1 VAPPHTPPIACYHCG
16 LPVPAD
22 AEVRVAISGEE
33 RSMCCPG
40 CAAVA
45 QVIVGAGLAEYY
57 RYRDAP
63 AANPRELRLPELDE
77 LTRYDRPALQAELVR
92 DVGDGKRSI
101 TLAVEGMRC
110 AACVWLIERRLAALP
125 GVVEAR
131 VLLGAERCDLVWR
144 DAQTTLSALLAEISR
159 LGYRAYPYRPDVRA
173 SLRRAEY
180 RRGLVRIGIA
190 GLASMQV
197 MMFATSLYAGSLQGM
212 AESYRV
218 FLRWVS
224 ALVTLP
230 VLLVSARPFFDGAL
244 RDLRNRRLGMD
255 VPVALATVVAYAA
268 SLYFTI
274 VDGAEVYYDSVCMFV
289 FFLLIGRFFEARA
302 RDRAAMAVENV
313 LRAAP
318 AMASRLSGDAVDVY
332 ELVSVHELRLDDR
345 VLVKPGETIPADG
358 IVVEGRGSVN
368 EAMLTGE
375 HWPRDRGVG
384 DAVTGGTQNGE
395 SPLVVRVTRTG
406 AESVLATIVGLVE
419 RAGGERPAVA
429 QMADRVAAYFVPA
442 VLVAAAVVATAWWP
456 VDPARAFS
464 SALAVLVVT
473 CPCALSL
480 ATPAALTAA
489 TSGLLARGL
498 MVARGHVLESLAAAT
513 HVIFDKTGTL
523 TLGRFRV
530 SRCVPVGD
538 RDEAACRELARALE
552 SRSEHPI
559 ARAFDRVPRGG
570 SIETKVS
577 DVTVAAG
584 LGIEGVMS
592 GERLRIGAP
601 HWVGELS
608 SGAARNA
615 SPTEGNWILLG
626 DLSGP
631 LCWFEL
637 QDAERPEARAAVKAL
652 AELGVD
658 VHMVSG
664 DRSTAV
670 RDMANRLGVTTFV
683 CGASAADKLA
693 HVRRL
698 QDQGAVV
705 VMVGDGVNDAPGLGG
720 AHVSI
725 AMGGGTDLAMSRAD
739 SVLLREDLDVIID
752 AIRHAR
758 RTRRVIAQN
767 LAWATV
773 YNVVAVPLAAVGLIP
788 PYWAA
793 AGMSVSSLV
802 VVANAL
808 RLSRVGERARTPRGA
823 ARRLRAVESGAPA

>member
-1 VAPPHTPPIACYHCG
+1 
-16 LPVPAD
+16 
-22 AEVRVAISGEE
+22 
-33 RSMCCPG
+33 MCCPG

-45 QVIVGAGLAEYY
+45 QVIVGSGLSEYY

-63 AANPRELRLPELDE
+63 AANPRDIRLPELEE
-77 LTRYDRPALQAELVR
+77 LTRFDRPALQAELVR
-92 DVGDGKRSI
+92 DLGEGKRGIS
-101 TLAVEGMRC
+101 LAVEGMRC

-131 VLLGAERCDLVWR
+131 VFLAAERCDLVWR
-144 DAQTTLSALLAEISR
+144 ETETRLSTLLAEIAR

-173 SLRRAEY
+173 SVRRAEY

-212 AESYRV
+212 AETYRV

-255 VPVALATVVAYAA
+255 VPVALATAVAYAA
-268 SLYFTI
+268 SVYFTV

-289 FFLLIGRFFEARA
+289 FFLLVGRFFEARA
-302 RDRAAMAVENV
+302 RDRAALAVENV

-318 AMASRLSGDAVDVY
+318 AMASRLTSEGQDAC
-332 ELVSVHELRLDDR
+332 ELVSVHELRHDDR

-358 IVVEGRGSVN
+358 VVIEGCSSVN

-375 HWPRDRGVG
+375 HWPRERGVG
-384 DAVTGGTQNGE
+384 DVVTGGTQNGE

-406 AESVLATIVGLVE
+406 ADSVLATIVGLVE

-429 QMADRVAAYFVPA
+429 QMADRVAAWFVPA
-442 VLVAAAVVATAWWP
+442 VLVVSAAVAAAWWP

-464 SALAVLVVT
+464 SALAVLVIT

-489 TSGLLARGL
+489 TSGLLGRGL
-498 MVARGHVLESLAAAT
+498 MIARGHVLESVAAAT
-513 HVIFDKTGTL
+513 HVVFDKTGTL
-523 TLGRFRV
+523 TLGRFRI
-530 SRCVPVGD
+530 SRCVPLGD

-559 ARAFDRVPRGG
+559 ARAFDSAPRARAPH
-570 SIETKVS
+570 ENVS

-584 LGIEGVMS
+584 RGVEGVV
-592 GERLRIGAP
+592 GAHRLRIGAP
-601 HWVGELS
+601 DWVEELCTMPRRTLPPPGDGS
-608 SGAARNA
+608 
-615 SPTEGNWILLG
+615 WILLG
-626 DLSGP
+626 GVAGP

-637 QDAERPEARAAVKAL
+637 QDAERPEARAVVR
-652 AELGVD
+652 ELGGLGID

-670 RDMANRLGVTTFV
+670 RALADRLGIATFV
-683 CGASAADKLA
+683 GGASAAEKLD

-698 QDQGAVV
+698 QEAGAVV

-739 SVLLREDLDVIID
+739 SVLLREDLAVIVD

-758 RTRRVIAQN
+758 RTRRVIAEN
-767 LAWATV
+767 LVWATA
-773 YNVVAVPLAAVGLIP
+773 YNVVAVPLAALGMIA

-793 AGMSVSSLV
+793 AGMSASSLV

-808 RLSRVGERARTPRGA
+808 RLSRSGERSPSTRRKARS
-823 ARRLRAVESGAPA
+823 LSAVESGAAA

>member
-1 VAPPHTPPIACYHCG
+1 VPPRLELRVEIA
-16 LPVPAD
+16 
-22 AEVRVAISGEE
+22 GEA

-45 QVIVGAGLAEYY
+45 QVIVGSGLSEYY
-57 RYRDAP
+57 RHRDAP
-63 AANPRELRLPELDE
+63 AANPQEMRLPELDE
-77 LTRYDRPALQAELVR
+77 LARYDRQALQAQFVR
-92 DVGDGKRSI
+92 DVGDGKRAI
-101 TLAVEGMRC
+101 TLAIEGMRC
-110 AACVWLIERRLAALP
+110 AACVWLIERRLADLA

-131 VLLGAERCDLVWR
+131 VLLGAERCDLVWQDSETR
-144 DAQTTLSALLAEISR
+144 LSMLLAEISR
-159 LGYRAYPYRPDVRA
+159 LGYRAYPYRPDIRA
-173 SLRRAEY
+173 TARRAEY
-180 RRGLVRIGIA
+180 RRSLVRIGIA

-212 AESYRV
+212 AETYRV

-244 RDLRNRRLGMD
+244 RDLGNRRLGMD
-255 VPVALATVVAYAA
+255 VPVALATVAAYVA
-268 SLYFTI
+268 SLYLTV

-302 RDRAAMAVENV
+302 RDRAAAAVENV

-318 AMASRLSGDAVDVY
+318 AMASRLSGVDGC
-332 ELVSVHELRLDDR
+332 ELVSVHELRPEDR
-345 VLVKPGETIPADG
+345 VLVRPGETIPADG
-358 IVVEGRGSVN
+358 VVVDGRGSVN

-375 HWPRDRGVG
+375 HWPRERGAG

-395 SPLVVRVTRTG
+395 SPLVMRVTRTG
-406 AESVLATIVGLVE
+406 AESVLATIVGLVD

-442 VLVAAAVVATAWWP
+442 VLVASAMVALAWWP
-456 VDPARAFS
+456 IDPARAFS

-513 HVIFDKTGTL
+513 HVVFDKTGTL
-523 TLGRFRV
+523 TLGHFRIA
-530 SRCVPVGD
+530 RCMPVGD

-559 ARAFDRVPRGG
+559 ARAFDPMPRNA
-570 SIETKVS
+570 SIATSVS

-584 LGIEGVMS
+584 MGVEGRI
-592 GERLRIGAP
+592 GAERVRIGAP
-601 HWVGELS
+601 DWVQALS
-608 SGAARNA
+608 TTGGRSAP
-615 SPTEGNWILLG
+615 SEDGNWILLG
-626 DLSGP
+626 DVAGP

-637 QDAERPEARAAVKAL
+637 EDAERPEARAAVRAL
-652 AELGVD
+652 GGLGLA

-664 DRSTAV
+664 DRSSAV
-670 RDMANRLGVTTFV
+670 RAVADRLGIDEFV
-683 CGASAADKLA
+683 GGASAAEKLA

-698 QDQGAVV
+698 QEDGAVV

-739 SVLLREDLDVIID
+739 SVLLREDLEVIVD
-752 AIRHAR
+752 AIRRAR
-758 RTRRVIAQN
+758 RTRRVIAEN

-773 YNVVAVPLAAVGLIP
+773 YNVVAVPLAALGMIP

-793 AGMSVSSLV
+793 AGMAASSLV

-808 RLSRVGERARTPRGA
+808 RLSSVDERAQAARGA
-823 ARRLRAVESGAPA
+823 ARRLTAVESGAPA

>member
-1 VAPPHTPPIACYHCG
+1 MAPRTPTTVCYHCG
-16 LPVPAD
+16 LPVPAGTD
-22 AEVRVAISGEE
+22 IRLEVAGVE

-45 QVIVGAGLAEYY
+45 QVIVGSGLSDYY
-57 RYRDAP
+57 RYRDMP
-63 AANPRELRLPELDE
+63 AANPQEVRLPEPGE
-77 LTRYDRPALQAELVR
+77 LERYDRPALQAEFVR
-92 DVGDGKRSI
+92 DLGQGKRGI
-101 TLAVEGMRC
+101 TLAIEGMRC

-131 VLLGAERCDLVWR
+131 VLLASERCDLVWHEADVR
-144 DAQTTLSALLAEISR
+144 LSTLLAEISR

-173 SLRRAEY
+173 SLRRAES
-180 RRGLVRIGIA
+180 RRALVRIGIA

-212 AESYRV
+212 AETYRV

-244 RDLRNRRLGMD
+244 RDLHNRRVGMD
-255 VPVALATVVAYAA
+255 VPVALATAIAYLA
-268 SLYFTI
+268 SLYLTV

-302 RDRAAMAVENV
+302 RDRAARAVENA

-318 AMASRLSGDAVDVY
+318 AMASRVSGAGGAV
-332 ELVSVHELRLDDR
+332 ELVSVHELRTDDR

-358 IVVEGRGSVN
+358 IVVDGSGSVN

-375 HWPRDRGVG
+375 HWPRNRGVG
-384 DAVTGGTQNGE
+384 DTVVGGTQNGE

-429 QMADRVAAYFVPA
+429 QLADRVAAYFVPA
-442 VLVAAAVVATAWWP
+442 VLVISAGVALAWWP
-456 VDPARAFS
+456 VDPARGFT

-513 HVIFDKTGTL
+513 HVVFDKTGTL
-523 TLGRFRV
+523 TLGRFRI
-530 SRCVPVGD
+530 SRCLAVGE
-538 RDEAACRELARALE
+538 RTESVCRELAGALE

-559 ARAFDRVPRGG
+559 ARAFDAG
-570 SIETKVS
+570 SGRPPFETQLS
-577 DVTVAAG
+577 GVTVTAG
-584 LGIEGVMS
+584 MGVEGHVE
-592 GERLRIGAP
+592 GRRFRIGAP
-601 HWVGELS
+601 DWVRELS
-608 SGAARNA
+608 AAAYRA
-615 SPTEGNWILLG
+615 EPPDAGNWILLG
-626 DLSGP
+626 GTDGP

-637 QDAERPEARAAVKAL
+637 QDAERPEARAAVSAL
-652 AELGVD
+652 EGLGID
-658 VHMVSG
+658 VQMVSG
-664 DRSTAV
+664 DRSPAV
-670 RDMANRLGVTTFV
+670 RAVAERLGIVTFV
-683 CGASAADKLA
+683 GGATAQEKLQY
-693 HVRRL
+693 VKSL
-698 QDQGAVV
+698 QDRGAVV

-739 SVLLREDLDVIID
+739 SVLLRENLHVIVD
-752 AIRHAR
+752 ALRHAR
-758 RTRRVIAQN
+758 RARRVIGEN
-767 LAWATV
+767 LAWAAV
-773 YNVVAVPLAAVGLIP
+773 YNIIAVPLAGLGMIP

-793 AGMSVSSLV
+793 AGMSASSLV

-808 RLSRVGERARTPRGA
+808 RLSTVGGKALATEQAGEA
-823 ARRLRAVESGAPA
+823 RLRAVESGAPA

>member
-1 VAPPHTPPIACYHCG
+1 VAPHTPTLNCYHCG
-16 LPVPAD
+16 LPVPAGTD
-22 AEVRVAISGEE
+22 IQVEISGSV

-45 QVIVGAGLAEYY
+45 QTIVGSGLSEYY

-63 AANPRELRLPELDE
+63 AANPQEIELPEPDDLA
-77 LTRYDRPALQAELVR
+77 RYDRPALQAELVR
-92 DVGDGKRSI
+92 DLGDGKRAI

-110 AACVWLIERRLAALP
+110 AACVWLIERRLTALA

-131 VLLGAERCDLVWR
+131 VLLASERCDLVWR
-144 DAQTTLSALLAEISR
+144 AVDTRLSTLLTEISR

-180 RRGLVRIGIA
+180 RRSLVRIGIA

-212 AESYRV
+212 TETYRV

-255 VPVALATVVAYAA
+255 VPVALATLAAYVA
-268 SLYFTI
+268 SLALTV

-289 FFLLIGRFFEARA
+289 FFLLVGRFFEARA
-302 RDRAAMAVENV
+302 RDRASQAVENV

-318 AMASRLSGDAVDVY
+318 AMASRMASAGGDAC
-332 ELVSVHELRLDDR
+332 ELVSVHELRPGDC

-358 IVVEGRGSVN
+358 VVVDGRGAVN

-375 HWPRDRGVG
+375 HWPHERTVG
-384 DAVTGGTQNGE
+384 DTVTGGTQNGE
-395 SPLVVRVTRTG
+395 CPLVVRVTRTG
-406 AESVLATIVGLVE
+406 ADSVLATIVGLVE

-429 QMADRVAAYFVPA
+429 QLADRAAAYFVPA
-442 VLVAAAVVATAWWP
+442 VLVASVGVALAWWP

-513 HVIFDKTGTL
+513 HVVFDKTGTL
-523 TLGRFRV
+523 TLGRFRI
-530 SRCVPVGD
+530 SRCVPVAD
-538 RDEAACRELARALE
+538 RSEATCRALARALE

-559 ARAFDRVPRGG
+559 ARAFDPSPRAAA
-570 SIETKVS
+570 IETVAS
-577 DVTVAAG
+577 AVTVSAG
-584 LGIEGVMS
+584 RGVEGCV
-592 GERLRIGAP
+592 GAERLRVGAP
-601 HWVGELS
+601 DWVAEL
-608 SGAARNA
+608 AARVENVA
-615 SPTEGNWILLG
+615 APDSGNWVLLG
-626 DLSGP
+626 GVSGP

-637 QDAERPEARAAVKAL
+637 QDAERPEARAAVSAL
-652 AELGVD
+652 NELGID
-658 VHMVSG
+658 VQMVSG

-670 RDMANRLGVTTFV
+670 RTMADRLGITTFV
-683 CGASAADKLA
+683 GGAAADEKLA

-698 QDQGAVV
+698 QERGAVV

-739 SVLLREDLDVIID
+739 SVLLREDLGVIVA
-752 AIRHAR
+752 AIRQAR
-758 RTRRVIAQN
+758 KTRRVIVEN
-767 LAWATV
+767 LAWATL
-773 YNVVAVPLAAVGLIP
+773 YNVVAIPLAALGMIP

-793 AGMSVSSLV
+793 AGMSASSLI

-808 RLSRVGERARTPRGA
+808 RLSAVGERSRSATSE